1 MQADQMKVLLQ
12 SVDGRIFG
20 CSSGR
25 VVRVLPSSPPRVLLV
40 YDTTTYRR
48 LAKTQV
54 GKDDGILE
62 VGSSFG
68 ECTSILASHAA
79 VVIGVDNSPKLV
91 EESSRRYP
99 ECRFELLDCFK
110 EPARLRLLCAEIQR
124 ASSNFKLFVDIG
136 GDRMTSG
143 VCHALV
149 VLESLWCRPGSEIK
163 QPSLVV
169 VKSEGLSEAAAVAC
183 VETRQYFSEK
193 RVPTTEMG
201 RGYFVALN
209 DAEIQSV
216 HVYEGACPE
225 AWLRCRVAEIVEANP
240 WLAGRLKR
248 DPESGRLALW
258 IQRKI
263 DSQKLL
269 EVVAVSDTA
278 AVVGNCSKH
287 FFVKSGC
294 DLVDA
299 DEPICRFVVLIEPKG
314 LRWGLQVS
322 MSHMLTDGHTFYAI
336 YSMLDSNA
344 EVWSMEV
351 TRVKF
356 DPMRCLH
363 APFHGKWLFFVLQHL
378 RSQIGWKRT
387 SHMPIVQC
395 RYVRDDWVQKQKAAF
410 QAQADVAFVS
420 SNDLLTSW
428 FLKATQPSCAAL
440 LLNMR
445 NRMQG
450 LEDKHAGCYAS
461 MLLFFPEEYKS
472 PANIRRAITRQ
483 SPACTPTGQQQW
495 PGRGSKVGMVTSWH
509 MLYHDVAF
517 DGCKQLTHFPC
528 GPRNLAVKPQVPFA
542 ALFAP
547 SEGSLAMLTMTEKE
561 LPFGVLG
568 DAVWGSDALFQD
580 W

>member
-1 MQADQMKVLLQ
+1 MCL
-12 SVDGRIFG
+12 
-20 CSSGR
+20 
-25 VVRVLPSSPPRVLLV
+25 
-40 YDTTTYRR
+40 
-48 LAKTQV
+48 
-54 GKDDGILE
+54 
-62 VGSSFG
+62 
-68 ECTSILASHAA
+68 
-79 VVIGVDNSPKLV
+79 
-91 EESSRRYP
+91 
-99 ECRFELLDCFK
+99 
-110 EPARLRLLCAEIQR
+110 
-124 ASSNFKLFVDIG
+124 
-136 GDRMTSG
+136 
-143 VCHALV
+143 
-149 VLESLWCRPGSEIK
+149 
-163 QPSLVV
+163 
-169 VKSEGLSEAAAVAC
+169 GLG
-183 VETRQYFSEK
+183 F
-193 RVPTTEMG
+193 
-201 RGYFVALN
+201 
-209 DAEIQSV
+209 
-216 HVYEGACPE
+216 
-225 AWLRCRVAEIVEANP
+225 
-240 WLAGRLKR
+240 
-248 DPESGRLALW
+248 SGRLALW

-263 DSQKLL
+263 DFQRLM
-269 EVVAVSDTA
+269 EVVAVADTA
-278 AVVGNCSKH
+278 AVVGNCSKQ

-294 DLVDA
+294 ELVDA
-299 DEPICRFVVLIEPKG
+299 DEPICRFVVLTEPKG
-314 LRWGLQVS
+314 QRWGLQVS

-378 RSQIGWKRT
+378 RSQIGSKLA
-387 SHMPIVQC
+387 SYVPIVQC

-410 QAQADVAFVS
+410 QAEADVAFVS

-428 FLKATQPSCAAL
+428 FLKAAQPSCAAL

-445 NRMQG
+445 NRMQR

-542 ALFAP
+542 AIFAP

-561 LPFGVLG
+561 LPVGVLG
-568 DAVWGSDALFQD
+568 DSVWGSDALFRD